1 MERLELE
8 GNSTLSDDD
17 IIPQVAEGM
26 GAGDN
31 WKPVIVDFAG
41 EQLSFAI
48 IQRWPAFTSSKP
60 LHTTAHLNAHAT
72 RLVILHY
79 FTERGEI

>member
-48 IQRWPAFTSSKP
+48 IQRWPASLRGLFCIYTNCLFETWP
-60 LHTTAHLNAHAT
+60 L
-72 RLVILHY
+72 
-79 FTERGEI
+79 

>member
-48 IQRWPAFTSSKP
+48 IQRWPASLRGCFVYI
-60 LHTTAHLNAHAT
+60 HTLF
-72 RLVILHY
+72 I
-79 FTERGEI
+79 